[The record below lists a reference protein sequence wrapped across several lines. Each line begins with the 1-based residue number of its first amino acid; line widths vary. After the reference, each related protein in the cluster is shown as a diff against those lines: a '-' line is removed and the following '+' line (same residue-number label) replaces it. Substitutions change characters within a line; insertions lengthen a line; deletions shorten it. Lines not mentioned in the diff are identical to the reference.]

1 MDGQQRV
8 GVLVEVPQVLR
19 ELGREPA
26 RVIARAGID
35 PDILRDPENSI
46 SFIEFGRLVETCVA
60 ETGCEHFGLLVGQ
73 RSALANLDSWV
84 G

>member
-19 ELGREPA
+19 ELGKDPA
-26 RVIARAGID
+26 RIIARAGLD

-46 SFIEFGRLVETCVA
+46 SFIDRIWP
-60 ETGCEHFGLLVGQ
+60 
-73 RSALANLDSWV
+73 ANRDLCRRDRM
-84 G
+84 